1 MVAPPSRCPSRSVL
15 FGGDA
20 VLAVERTGADRGG
33 LDAAIYCDVPHG
45 GWCPKGR
52 KAEDG
57 RIPGQYR
64 LQETT
69 SANYLRRTEQN
80 VIDSDATLVF
90 TLGPLSGGSLR
101 TVEFAHRHE
110 KPWFHINVD
119 QIRREKA
126 VTLITDWLEGRGEYD
141 HDEYTAQPPGECVL
155 NVAGSRES
163 KADGIQ
169 QLVMAIMVDVLRE
182 VNPGCKSMYPIAG

>member
-1 MVAPPSRCPSRSVL
+1 LPITKVIS
-15 FGGDA
+15 GGQ
-20 VLAVERTGADRGG
+20 TGADRGG

-57 RIPGQYR
+57 VIPAKYQLKEMKSADYR
-64 LQETT
+64 K
-69 SANYLRRTEQN
+69 RTEQN

-90 TLGPLSGGSLR
+90 TLGRLSGGSLL
-101 TVEFAHRHE
+101 TVEFAHGHQ
-110 KPWFHINVD
+110 KPWFHVD
-119 QIRREKA
+119 VDVWNRVRVAKEIE
-126 VTLITDWLEGRGEYD
+126 DWLQGRGEYD
-141 HDEYTAQPPGECVL
+141 HDEYVAQPPKDCVL

-169 QLVMAIMVDVLRE
+169 DLVEAIMIDVLCQ
-182 VNPGCKSMYPIAG
+182 VNPECNKYYTLA